1 MGLDI
6 NIETK
11 HDLNYNKNYIF
22 LHKDLDY
29 SQMYSFFKT
38 MIINFELF

>member
-11 HDLNYNKNYIF
+11 MTHIIINNNNLLHEDLN
-22 LHKDLDY
+22 Y
-29 SQMYSFFKT
+29 SQMYSFVFNHDDK
-38 MIINFELF
+38 F